1 MNRDRLAIAI
11 ENAMSFIQG
20 ASFALFY
27 VSLGFALGLV
37 VAVVKGHY

>member
-11 ENAMSFIQG
+11 ENFMAFVQG

-27 VSLGFALGLV
+27 LSLGFVLGLV
-37 VAVVKGHY
+37 VAVIKGHY

>member
-11 ENAMSFIQG
+11 VVKG

-27 VSLGFALGLV
+27 LSLGFVLGLV
-37 VAVVKGHY
+37 VAVIKGHY